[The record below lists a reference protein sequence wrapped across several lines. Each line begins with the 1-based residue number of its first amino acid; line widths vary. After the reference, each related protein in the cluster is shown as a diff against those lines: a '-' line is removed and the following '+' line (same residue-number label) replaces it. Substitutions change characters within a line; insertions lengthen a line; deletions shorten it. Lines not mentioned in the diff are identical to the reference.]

1 MVVVA
6 APPFAVPAVV
16 VPVVVV
22 KGRSFSGSVV
32 PTRSLRWLAHIRAS
46 KMVLKKRYELFMLKP
61 E

>member
-1 MVVVA
+1 MVVVG

-22 KGRSFSGSVV
+22 RGRSFSGSVV

-46 KMVLKKRYELFMLKP
+46 KMVLNKRNALRVVRT
-61 E
+61 